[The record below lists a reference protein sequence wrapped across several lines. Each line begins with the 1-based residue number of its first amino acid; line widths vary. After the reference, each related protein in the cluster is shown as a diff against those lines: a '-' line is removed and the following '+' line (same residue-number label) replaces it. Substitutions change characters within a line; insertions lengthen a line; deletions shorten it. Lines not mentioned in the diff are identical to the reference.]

1 MTLAKLSRLRGQ
13 KGLGFMFGLA
23 TFAVALVAR
32 LALDDMLPAGFPFLT
47 FFPAVIV
54 TTFLAGLWPGILTAL
69 LSGLASWYFFLGD
82 GWSFATT
89 PGSMLA
95 LGFYG
100 LVVAVDIIVIHIMNV
115 SLERLAEERNRSAR
129 LTHQTQVMFSE
140 LQHRVSNNLQ
150 LASSLIAIQKSKV
163 KDPDARR
170 ALEEAAGRLSTLGR
184 LHRRLHAPQDGPMD
198 MEPFL
203 CELCHDI
210 LQTSGAERVGCTIS
224 AVKSDMPP
232 DTLIPMA
239 LILAELVSNALEHGF
254 PDGTAGQ
261 IGVELSTGEGGLILT
276 VRDDGAGLP
285 DGFTLARPSSLGL
298 QIVTSLATQ
307 IGGTFDMTGAPGR
320 GTTARLVLPQP
331 VEA

>member
-1 MTLAKLSRLRGQ
+1 
-13 KGLGFMFGLA
+13 MFGLA

-32 LALDDMLPAGFPFLT
+32 LALDALLPAGFPFLT

-69 LSGLASWYFFLGD
+69 LGGVASWYFFLGD
-82 GWSFATT
+82 GWSFAMT
-89 PGSMLA
+89 PGSALA

-100 LVVAVDIIVIHIMNV
+100 LVVAVDITVIHIMNV
-115 SLERLAEERNRSAR
+115 ALERLAEERNRSAR

-170 ALEEAAGRLSTLGR
+170 ALDEAAGRLSTLGR
-184 LHRRLHAPQDGPMD
+184 LHRRLHAPQGGPMD
-198 MEPFL
+198 MESFL
-203 CELCHDI
+203 YELCHDI
-210 LQTSGAERVGCTIS
+210 LQTSGAERVDCTVS
-224 AVKSDMPP
+224 AVRSDLPP

-254 PDGTAGQ
+254 PDGKAGQ
-261 IGVELSTGEGGLILT
+261 IGVELRTGEGGLILT

-298 QIVTSLATQ
+298 QIVTSLAAQ
-307 IGGTFDMTGAPGR
+307 IGGSFDMTGSPGQ

-331 VEA
+331 IGV